1 MQSES
6 VSAQRGRCPQHPQ
19 CPHLGPGP
27 WETWSPLGLTSRLTC
42 EPPDTARD
50 PVPEVPARVCPP
62 APHPGHG
69 QQARVT
75 PRQVGCAC
83 VSGLCPPSNSLNWG
97 GGRRADPQLVF
108 PAVGEGGWPLLA
120 PGPPRC
126 QQLLPPGMLQCPKTC
141 VQTCAGPWLLPQ
153 TGGWGG
159 RLLQASF
166 LTLPPSSLPPCSLPG
181 SLLRLGR
188 ALPQPLGPRLK
199 KDAQMVGTGF
209 CLLLYQHLL
218 TAP

>member
-1 MQSES
+1 MSPRPRGRGLTWLEGEVQSES

-97 GGRRADPQLVF
+97 GG
-108 PAVGEGGWPLLA
+108 A
-120 PGPPRC
+120 PGGPPARV
-126 QQLLPPGMLQCPKTC
+126 PSRG
-141 VQTCAGPWLLPQ
+141 
-153 TGGWGG
+153 GG
-159 RLLQASF
+159 RLA
-166 LTLPPSSLPPCSLPG
+166 PPCP
-181 SLLRLGR
+181 R
-188 ALPQPLGPRLK
+188 ASQVPAASPTG
-199 KDAQMVGTGF
+199 DASVS
-209 CLLLYQHLL
+209 
-218 TAP
+218 

>member
-42 EPPDTARD
+42 EPLDAARD

-97 GGRRADPQLVF
+97 GGAGRTPSSCSQPWGR
-108 PAVGEGGWPLLA
+108 E
-120 PGPPRC
+120 
-126 QQLLPPGMLQCPKTC
+126 
-141 VQTCAGPWLLPQ
+141 AGPSLPQ
-153 TGGWGG
+153 GLPGASSFSHRGCFSVLRHVSRHVLGRGCCPRPGVGGGVFSRPVFSRFHPAPCPPAPSPGHFLDWGG
-159 RLLQASF
+159 
-166 LTLPPSSLPPCSLPG
+166 PSPSP
-181 SLLRLGR
+181 
-188 ALPQPLGPRLK
+188 
-199 KDAQMVGTGF
+199 
-209 CLLLYQHLL
+209 
-218 TAP
+218 